1 MIKNA
6 TIYKISPF
14 AFDDLEHALSTLV
27 FAPTGPTQ
35 EKAMGWVP
43 PRGEEHG
50 ALVESNS
57 GALVFQLKVETRKV
71 PAATLA
77 DELAK
82 ACKHIEATTGRK
94 PGKKE
99 KRDLK
104 EEVVLGLL
112 PKAFPVQKTVLCIA
126 DGNRLFLGTTSTA
139 LADDVL
145 TALVR
150 CGDDASTEPL
160 HTAMSP
166 TTAMARW
173 LAEQEA
179 PTGFEIGRACELK
192 AADESSAKVRYTNHP
207 LLTEEVQTHIVQGK
221 YPTSLA
227 LTFDDR
233 ISFVLTDGMQLK
245 KIDFADEVM
254 AQSKENGLNPG
265 DFDGSMVIAI
275 GELRALMPDLL
286 AALGGEFVSPSTPT

>member
-6 TIYKISPF
+6 TIYKIPPY
-14 AFDDLEHALSTLV
+14 AFEGLEHALSTLV

-43 PRGEEHG
+43 PRGEEH
-50 ALVESNS
+50 AAMVESNS

-126 DGNRLFLGTTSTA
+126 DGGSLIVGATSAA
-139 LADDVL
+139 LVDDVL
-145 TALVR
+145 TDLVR
-150 CGDDASTEPL
+150 CSDDASILPVTINMPP
-160 HTAMSP
+160 AR
-166 TTAMARW
+166 AMATW
-173 LAEQEA
+173 LAEQA
-179 PTGFEIGRACELK
+179 PPVGFAFGRAAELK
-192 AADESSAKVRYTNHP
+192 STDESKAKVRYTNHA

-227 LTFDDR
+227 LEFDDR
-233 ISFVLTDGMQLK
+233 VSFVLTDGMQLK
-245 KIDFADEVM
+245 KIEFADKVM
-254 AQSKENGLNPG
+254 EQVKENGLNPG
-265 DFDGSMVIAI
+265 DFDGSMAIAI
-275 GELRALMPDLL
+275 GELRALVPELIN
-286 AALGGEFVSPSTPT
+286 ALGGELKDQKRD